1 MLLIVPFFLFKPQ
14 SLTRCFSVRMIVSQ
28 QHKEA
33 LKHVQAAIVLYRG
46 HYGAESKE
54 PDLLELYKMEE
65 VLKSTIKEYY

>member
-1 MLLIVPFFLFKPQ
+1 LIA
-14 SLTRCFSVRMIVSQ
+14 SQ

-33 LKHVQAAIVLYRG
+33 LKHVQAAIVLYKG

-65 VLKSTIKEYY
+65 VLKPIVEEYY